1 MLHSRFPNWMFRL
14 RCDDTIPGI
23 AKLIGYLGSKS
34 PAAPFYNEQQ
44 QKLNFTSSPLS
55 FPITIEG
62 QLTLRATIREFTELK
77 RMKSCAFP
85 YISDG
90 RILDDHGPLTD
101 LPQLDIDGITEGATV
116 AVEFNILSWRFA
128 TDGDIKVGIKFRL
141 LAITLLKY
149 SSVWCIKRRKL
160 GGSYD

>member
-1 MLHSRFPNWMFRL
+1 MLRL
-14 RCDDTIPGI
+14 RCEDAILGI
-23 AKLIGYLGSKS
+23 AKLIGYLDSKS
-34 PAAPFYNEQQ
+34 PAALFCSDKQ
-44 QKLNFTSSPLS
+44 QKMKSTSSPLS
-55 FPITIEG
+55 FPITIDG

-77 RMKSCAFP
+77 GMKSCPFP

-90 RILDDHGPLTD
+90 RILDDHGSLTD
-101 LPQLDIDGITEGATV
+101 LPPLDIDGITEGATV

-149 SSVWCIKRRKL
+149 PSVWRIKRRKL
-160 GGSYD
+160 GGSYDSNVEDAI